1 MWMRQQYYSPN
12 SRSQDA
18 AANATSQTGCVAGKP
33 SEKRTGQ
40 RAKISLS

>member
-1 MWMRQQYYSPN
+1 MWMRQQYYSPD

-18 AANATSQTGCVAGKP
+18 AANASQTGCVAGKP

-40 RAKISLS
+40 QAKISLS